1 MQDIQS
7 QEQRLVRSVNLN
19 QLLKQRIAELEAL
32 DTQESDDVTALFDRI
47 GQGQQQRREISAPP
61 GYVLV
66 PMEAYNAMLT
76 GRKVNDPWA
85 SGLLLGG
92 STLCIL
98 VGLYVSVNSPSTQM
112 MQMNADLQA
121 QQALQNDRAL
131 EVAKKALDVQAPPR
145 CKWIC
150 F

>member
-1 MQDIQS
+1 MCS
-7 QEQRLVRSVNLN
+7 
-19 QLLKQRIAELEAL
+19 
-32 DTQESDDVTALFDRI
+32 SDL
-47 GQGQQQRREISAPP
+47 
-61 GYVLV
+61 LV